1 MGREIVYCSQC
12 GVRILEKDLAAGR
25 AFTVLNKVFCAD
37 CRDQAFSKGAGP
49 APAARPSTA
58 PSAPPSVERKATVTA
73 PRVQGIRPLD
83 PARGRPLAP
92 ARPEGV
98 QAPRAVIKRKNNTPI
113 YIGSAVGV
121 VAMVVLI
128 VIIMSSGG
136 GKAPGKGGGGGGT
149 SPENVNSLT
158 PEERAAKRLN
168 ELHAYA
174 ATAKDPKDVMKKA
187 QEFEKDIVSTPSEE
201 GFRAFRKKWERK
213 IAEAEAGKK
222 IDAMIAQAK
231 SISAGDAEFKR
242 AGAAMEILQKAEELA
257 LADAIE
263 KVVDVKAARKA
274 LEEPYEAAAQ
284 DWFEGKDGK
293 KGNEDK
299 IRMWMRESEYK
310 GALSI
315 LATFPEHLKLS
326 KAWLNKGARLVEE
339 CERGKAAQAAK
350 AAGKEAEKDWKNY
363 LRLAWDDH
371 KLKNYAKAKE
381 NYLKAEAALPPPEK
395 LIDQERRAVAWNLFY
410 NLGCIYAEE
419 SKKLEGSE
427 KTKAVDAAFDSLRK
441 SAERGAFEYH
451 CGCGDRDHKNARD
464 HWDKDEDLAT
474 IRGDARYAE
483 IIQKYV
489 K

>member
-37 CRDQAFSKGAGP
+37 CRDQAFSQAPQLGSGRGP
-49 APAARPSTA
+49 APAPKA
-58 PSAPPSVERKATVTA
+58 PAAPPAAERKATVTV
-73 PRVQGIRPLD
+73 PRAAIQGIRP
-83 PARGRPLAP
+83 P

-98 QAPRAVIKRKNNTPI
+98 QAPRAVLRRKNNTPL

-128 VIIMSSGG
+128 VVIMSSGG
-136 GKAPGKGGGGGGT
+136 GKTPAKGGGGGGS
-149 SPENVNSLT
+149 SPESLASLT
-158 PEERAAKRLN
+158 PEERAAKKLN
-168 ELHAYA
+168 ELHAFA
-174 ATAKDPKDVMKKA
+174 AAAKDPKDVLKKA

-201 GFRAFRKKWERK
+201 GFRAFRKKWQRK

-222 IDAMIAQAK
+222 IDAMIAQSK
-231 SISAGDAEFKR
+231 SITKGDPEFKR
-242 AGAAMEILQKAEELA
+242 SGEAMEILQKAEELA
-257 LADAIE
+257 LADAID
-263 KVVDVKAARKA
+263 KVVDVKAARKE

-315 LATFPEHLKLS
+315 LATFPENLKLS
-326 KAWLNKGARLVEE
+326 KAWLNKGSRLVEE
-339 CERGKAAQAAK
+339 CEKGKAAQAAK
-350 AAGKEAEKDWKNY
+350 AAGKEVEKDWKNY
-363 LRLAWDDH
+363 LRLASGDH
-371 KLKNYAKAKE
+371 QLKNYAKAKE
-381 NYLKAEAALPPPEK
+381 NYLKAEAALPPAEK
-395 LIDQERRAVAWNLFY
+395 LIDQERRTVAWALFY
-410 NLGCIYAEE
+410 NLGCLYAEE
-419 SKKLEGSE
+419 SKKLEGAE
-427 KTKAVDAAFDSLRK
+427 KTKAVDAAFDFLRK
-441 SAERGAFEYH
+441 AGERGVFEYH
-451 CGCGDRDHKNARD
+451 CGCGDRDHKSGRD
-464 HWDKDEDLAT
+464 HWDKDKDLET
-474 IRGDARYAE
+474 IRSDPRYAE